1 MFINSKK
8 NFEIREGE
16 QKLIIPRNFIGEIP
30 DWAARHWLIKAA
42 IKDGSIATPESA
54 ADKFL
59 DKADK
64 SAKKKADAAD
74 KREDKDISIETPE
87 TTADKS

>member
-8 NFEIREGE
+8 NFEICEGE

-30 DWAARHWLIKAA
+30 NWAANHWLVQAA
-42 IKDGSIATPESA
+42 IKDGSIATPQSTT
-54 ADKFL
+54 DKSL
-59 DKADK
+59 EQADK

-74 KREDKDISIETPE
+74 RREDSATAETSE
-87 TTADKS
+87 